1 MATMQTMQTRPETA
15 ERRRALFLEAAAI
28 VHNEYR
34 RKLDLHS
41 VARRIAT
48 SPRQLQ
54 RAFAEAG
61 GTSFSDYLTDVR
73 MSRAAEMLKVGHPV
87 HEVAQAVGY
96 RQAGQ
101 FAKTFRRRHGASPSR
116 AASGT
121 PIASVK

>member
-1 MATMQTMQTRPETA
+1 MQSMQTRPDTA
-15 ERRRALFLEAAAI
+15 ERRRTLFLEAAAL
-28 VHNEYR
+28 VGEEYS
-34 RKLDLHS
+34 RKLTLHS

-73 MSRAAEMLKVGHPV
+73 MSQAAALLQSGRPV
-87 HEVAQAVGY
+87 HEVAHAVGY

-101 FAKTFRRRHGASPSR
+101 FAKTFRRRQGASPSR

-121 PIASVK
+121 PVASVK